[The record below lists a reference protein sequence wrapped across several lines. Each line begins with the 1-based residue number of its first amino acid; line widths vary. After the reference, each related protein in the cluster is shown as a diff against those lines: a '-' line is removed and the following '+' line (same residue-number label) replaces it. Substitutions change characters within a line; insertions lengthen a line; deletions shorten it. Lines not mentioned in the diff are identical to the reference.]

1 MKHGEM
7 LHDMMETVFGEYS
20 YENYEKVT
28 QVVSSLWTMGI
39 VTGQEIDRILSE
51 LDRIEA
57 EG

>member
-1 MKHGEM
+1 M
-7 LHDMMETVFGEYS
+7 LHDMMETVFGGYS

-39 VTGQEIDRILSE
+39 VTGQETDRILSE